1 MISDV
6 LSDVLFDV
14 LFVLVVQVVLKKRA
28 PALWGWR
35 QKMGVVIVV

>member
-1 MISDV
+1 MVSDV
-6 LSDVLFDV
+6 LSDV

-35 QKMGVVIVV
+35 QKRGVVIVV